1 MSNQARVLIGS
12 IAVAAIILTQTATPD
27 AYTTHQAKWP
37 NGTVVVMHLQLGGGS
52 GTLSDGQTSWGAV
65 AEDAINIW
73 NAQLNNVHINVV
85 RDSTT
90 PRGDGDGVN
99 HVWFDSTQFG
109 RSFGSS
115 TLAVC
120 YYWWTGTRRVEADTT
135 FNTAFSWNSYRGNQR
150 GSVYDFRRVAI
161 HEFGHALGLLHP
173 DENGQN
179 VSAIMNSVISNIDNL
194 TADDIAGIQNLY
206 GAGISS
212 NVSFPPRNE
221 PNAFFLVLVVEYRDV
236 LRAVLSPTFVDP
248 EGVVIWLTEY
258 ARQRVGQCDH
268 ASAMARTLAQ
278 ITGSGGVLVCALT
291 PAGAVPFPPRD
302 QAMDFM
308 NNLDSTYQTALGRA
322 LGSSYVNNEGAVV
335 WVLEYL
341 RYRLNGCGHGDA
353 QTKVIQQIRGQGIQP
368 VCK

>member
-1 MSNQARVLIGS
+1 MNKRLRVVIGS
-12 IAVAAIILTQTATPD
+12 IAIAAMMLTQIATPS
-27 AYTTHQAKWP
+27 AYSLHQAKWP
-37 NGTVVVMHLQLGGGS
+37 TGTVVVMHLQLGGGS
-52 GTLSDGQTSWGAV
+52 GTLIDGQTSWGAV
-65 AEDAINIW
+65 AEDALSIW
-73 NAQLNNVHINVV
+73 NSQLNSIRFSVV

-120 YYWWTGTRRVEADTT
+120 YYWFAGTRRVEADTT
-135 FNTAFSWNSYRGNQR
+135 FNTAFSWNSYRGPLRNGVQ
-150 GSVYDFRRVAI
+150 DFRRVAI

-173 DENGQN
+173 DEAGQN
-179 VSAIMNSVISNIDNL
+179 VSAIMNSIVSNIDNL
-194 TADDIAGIQNLY
+194 TSDDIAGIQALY
-206 GAGISS
+206 GAGVSS
-212 NVSFPPRNE
+212 NISFPPRNE
-221 PNAFFLVLVVEYRDV
+221 PNAFFIVLTAEYRDV
-236 LRAVLSPTFVDP
+236 ILAALSATYVDP
-248 EGVVIWLTEY
+248 EGAVIWLTEY

-278 ITGSGGVLVCALT
+278 ITGTGGVLVCAIT
-291 PAGAVPFPPRD
+291 PAGAIPFPPRD
-302 QAMDFM
+302 QALDFM
-308 NNLDSTYQTALGRA
+308 NNLNQTYASVLGRA

-368 VCK
+368 VCR